1 MINSIISIIILITNL
16 YFSNEITN
24 DKEQKKI
31 NNEWKILFNGYD
43 FEGWH
48 QYNGS
53 KISEKWTVEEGIM
66 IFDPSK
72 GSKKYGGN
80 DIVTNQEFTNFE
92 LSLEWK
98 ISEKGNSGLFWG
110 VQELENLGTPFLTGP
125 EIQILD
131 NERHPDA
138 KINPKFHQAGS
149 LYDMVQPSEDVC
161 NPADQWNIMILK
173 IDHSKNLGSVTLNGV
188 EIVKFPLAGPKWQD
202 LVKNSKFSD
211 WEYFG
216 SFKTGKIGLQD
227 HGDKVSFR
235 NIKIREL

>member
-16 YFSNEITN
+16 YFSNEITY
-24 DKEQKKI
+24 DKDQKKI
-31 NNEWKILFNGYD
+31 NTEWKILFNGYD

-110 VQELENLGTPFLTGP
+110 VQELENLETPGTYT
-125 EIQILD
+125 
-131 NERHPDA
+131 H
-138 KINPKFHQAGS
+138 
-149 LYDMVQPSEDVC
+149 M
-161 NPADQWNIMILK
+161 
-173 IDHSKNLGSVTLNGV
+173 TLPTKR
-188 EIVKFPLAGPKWQD
+188 IV
-202 LVKNSKFSD
+202 
-211 WEYFG
+211 
-216 SFKTGKIGLQD
+216 
-227 HGDKVSFR
+227 
-235 NIKIREL
+235 